1 MIQYS
6 DSQLFILMYVKTDCS
21 ILAKLMRTHQMKSVQ
36 IRIKSTGLYGQSWFM
51 ISGNW
56 LIFIVAVKI
65 EENKRITDDC
75 GYSCLQT
82 QKPGQ
87 RIKMSQKHLS
97 IENVGHMLWVLHPQ
111 AELWATAQVL
121 YTGSAHLQG
130 TWFQISTQSAVLLE
144 LLQHICTASTA
155 FAPTRLQNR
164 LDFLNKSK
172 VLTFWALKTTQLKN
186 LNGLAKRYIH
196 RLL

>member
-6 DSQLFILMYVKTDCS
+6 DSQLFILMYVKTNCS
-21 ILAKLMRTHQMKSVQ
+21 ILAKLTRTHQMESVR

-65 EENKRITDDC
+65 GESKRITDDC
-75 GYSCLQT
+75 GYSCLHT

-87 RIKMSQKHLS
+87 RIKMSQKYLS
-97 IENVGHMLWVLHPQ
+97 IENVGHMQWVLRPQ

-130 TWFQISTQSAVLLE
+130 TWFQISTLSAVLLE